1 MIAVHMV
8 KQSKNSARR
17 ILARNVR
24 ALRLERGLSQHEL
37 AAEAST
43 RQALVSE
50 IEVGSANPTL
60 DTLERLAQA
69 LKVSFAELFDASQE
83 HRA

>member
-1 MIAVHMV
+1 MV
-8 KQSKNSARR
+8 KETRNSPRS

-24 ALRLERGLSQHEL
+24 RLRLERGLSQEEL

-50 IEVGSANPTL
+50 IESGDANPTL
-60 DTLERLAQA
+60 DSLARLAQA
-69 LKVSFAELFDASQE
+69 LQVDLAELFNAS
-83 HRA
+83 RK

>member
-1 MIAVHMV
+1 MV
-8 KQSKNSARR
+8 KQSRNSARR

-24 ALRLERGLSQHEL
+24 GLRLERGLSQHEL
-37 AAEAST
+37 AAEASM

-60 DTLERLAQA
+60 DSLERLARA
-69 LKVSFAELFDASQE
+69 LEIGLADLFDPS
-83 HRA
+83 RK

>member
-1 MIAVHMV
+1 MV
-8 KQSKNSARR
+8 AAKMPALCSAACRSVR

-24 ALRLERGLSQHEL
+24 RLRLERGFSQEDL

-50 IEVGSANPTL
+50 IEAGDANPTL
-60 DTLERLAQA
+60 DSLARLAQA
-69 LKVSFAELFDASQE
+69 LQVDFAELFNAP
-83 HRA
+83 RK

>member
-1 MIAVHMV
+1 MV
-8 KQSKNSARR
+8 KETRNSPRN

-24 ALRLERGLSQHEL
+24 KLRLERGLSQEEL

-50 IEVGSANPTL
+50 IESGDANPTL
-60 DTLERLAQA
+60 DSLARLAQA
-69 LKVSFAELFDASQE
+69 LQVDLAELFNAS
-83 HRA
+83 RK

>member
-1 MIAVHMV
+1 MV
-8 KQSKNSARR
+8 KETRNSPRS

-24 ALRLERGLSQHEL
+24 KLRLERGLSQEEL

-50 IEVGSANPTL
+50 IESGDANPTL
-60 DTLERLAQA
+60 DSLARLAQA
-69 LKVSFAELFDASQE
+69 LQVDLAELFNAS
-83 HRA
+83 RK